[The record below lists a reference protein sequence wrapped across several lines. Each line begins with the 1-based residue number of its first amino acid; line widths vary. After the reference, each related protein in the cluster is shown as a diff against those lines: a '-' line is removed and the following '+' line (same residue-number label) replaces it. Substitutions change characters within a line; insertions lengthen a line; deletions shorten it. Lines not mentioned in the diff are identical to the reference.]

1 MDRISRCGP
10 GQGGGYDP
18 ATYRVV
24 FCSSAPIGVPFLEA
38 LWHDDRYDVVGV
50 LTMPDMPSGR
60 WLQMQENI
68 IKTKAKELM
77 HNAEW
82 IMHNNKYAV
91 KPIPKIILVH
101 GKDTDPSQKRYP
113 HFIDDIKDAWINA
126 FAPHLPHSSDP
137 LLPEWLGEL
146 GNLNID
152 EDTILV
158 WHSLGGVA
166 ILRYLEKTQQKVKK
180 VILVATNDSIY
191 SESSNGFFSD
201 KDYDYTLLQSVCH
214 DYVVYHSTDDE
225 RVPFLHGEK
234 IAKWL
239 NAKFFT
245 YHDKWHFGKSLIDN
259 KFPELIDEVLINTTF
274 IQTTHSLRLDSKK
287 YAHEAAETYDR
298 LQALDIDYLVVIAYG
313 HIIPQHILDIPRIA
327 PINIHGSPLPL
338 YRGASPIQTALLD
351 GQEETGITI
360 MRMVA
365 ELDAGDMIRSYRFP
379 LPLSW
384 TARDVIDKMQSVWPH
399 FLTETLDGLS
409 HGEYGYTPQESD
421 KATFCGKIEK
431 EDGELSLLHENLM
444 HIYNKYR
451 AYYLWPK
458 IYFRM
463 YHTQTEEKK
472 RVIIE
477 DMQLD
482 EWLYLLHSHKP
493 LCDRHYMLNCTLVSC
508 SVKVE
513 GKKAITRAERVAT
526 YTKNNRSML

>member
-10 GQGGGYDP
+10 GQGGIYDP
-18 ATYRVV
+18 AVYRVV
-24 FCSSAPIGVPFLEA
+24 FCSSAPIGVPFLEV

-68 IKTKAKELM
+68 IKATSWKL
-77 HNAEW
+77 
-82 IMHNNKYAV
+82 
-91 KPIPKIILVH
+91 
-101 GKDTDPSQKRYP
+101 KDKSVD
-113 HFIDDIKDAWINA
+113 
-126 FAPHLPHSSDP
+126 
-137 LLPEWLGEL
+137 
-146 GNLNID
+146 
-152 EDTILV
+152 
-158 WHSLGGVA
+158 
-166 ILRYLEKTQQKVKK
+166 
-180 VILVATNDSIY
+180 
-191 SESSNGFFSD
+191 FS
-201 KDYDYTLLQSVCH
+201 
-214 DYVVYHSTDDE
+214 
-225 RVPFLHGEK
+225 
-234 IAKWL
+234 
-239 NAKFFT
+239 
-245 YHDKWHFGKSLIDN
+245 
-259 KFPELIDEVLINTTF
+259 
-274 IQTTHSLRLDSKK
+274 IQTPHSLRLDSKK

-327 PINIHGSPLPL
+327 PINIHGSLLPL

-431 EDGELSLLHENLM
+431 EDGELSLLYENFV

-463 YHTQTEEKK
+463 YHIQTEEKK

-477 DMQLD
+477 DMQVD

-493 LCDRHYMLNCTLVSC
+493 LCDMHYMLNCALVSC